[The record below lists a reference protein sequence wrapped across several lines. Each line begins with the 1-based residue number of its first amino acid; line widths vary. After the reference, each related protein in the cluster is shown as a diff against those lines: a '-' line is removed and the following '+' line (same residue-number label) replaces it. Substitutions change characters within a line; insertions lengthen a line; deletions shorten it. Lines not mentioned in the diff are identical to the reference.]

1 MSSFKHHHSHSDGHA
16 LSGAQAD
23 FIGTPAWLYDL
34 MVWFDF
40 RGQEKRYRQM
50 IANLARLQPGEAV
63 LDVGCGTGTLA
74 LVAKKCVGE
83 TGRVCGIDPSARLLT
98 GAQQKAAHARL
109 SIEFQGARIEQL
121 PFPDQLFD
129 VVLSTF
135 MIHHL
140 SDDLKRQGLSEIVRV
155 LKPAGRL
162 LVIDFATPHEHHE
175 HIETGK
181 IPFQALPGLMKEI
194 GFSLIESGKTSISF
208 KGLLTGDQNSSFVL
222 AKKSLMKE

>member
-1 MSSFKHHHSHSDGHA
+1 MSSLKHHHGHSDGHA

-34 MVWFDF
+34 MVLFGF

-74 LVAKKCVGE
+74 LVAKTCVGE
-83 TGRVCGIDPSARLLT
+83 TGRVCGIDPSPGLLT
-98 GAQQKAAHARL
+98 GAQRKAARARL
-109 SIEFQGARIEQL
+109 SIEFQSARIEQL
-121 PFPDQLFD
+121 PFPDQSFD

-135 MIHHL
+135 MMHHL
-140 SDDLKRQGLSEIVRV
+140 PDDLKRQGLSEIVRV

-162 LVIDFATPHEHHE
+162 LVIDFATPNEHQE
-175 HIETGK
+175 PFETEK
-181 IPFQALPGLMKEI
+181 IPFQALPSLMKEI
-194 GFSLIESGKTSISF
+194 GFSQTESGKTAITV
-208 KGLLTGDQNSSFVL
+208 KGLRAGHQDSGFVL
-222 AKKSLMKE
+222 AKKSL